1 MFLSS
6 GADGIEGMG
15 STNAKVNTE
24 SNTGA
29 MNNSTPSQKNINK
42 KWSYDNRNMTERRT
56 TQNTERI
63 KKLHRSKTLT
73 AAFFFLPI
81 LRSD

>member
-29 MNNSTPSQKNINK
+29 MNNSTPRQKNINK
-42 KWSYDNRNMTERRT
+42 KWSYDNRNVTERRT

-63 KKLHRSKTLT
+63 KNYI
-73 AAFFFLPI
+73 AAK
-81 LRSD
+81 R